1 MARACCRA
9 IVRPDSEIMISGPAE
24 KGLFKKIQPK
34 SLPLNRTASDVPL
47 SYPLRATQPL
57 AIFKAILLSLL
68 VFRVLLANDI
78 DTGDWIIISKRHGAM
93 VFRPCVDYMK
103 RWNPNQKHRWYI
115 MDDETLHN

>member
-57 AIFKAILLSLL
+57 AIFKAILLSLI

-78 DTGDWIIISKRHGAM
+78 DTGDWIIISKR
-93 VFRPCVDYMK
+93 
-103 RWNPNQKHRWYI
+103 WNPNQKHRWYI
-115 MDDETLHN
+115 MDDETRLAEDQRFKLDAY